1 MSSGAKPNLTQ
12 LHTMPL
18 HVSGDSQAMDAKL
31 LGWVFDG
38 YLALILLDQLRDF
51 CHAKAALAL
60 SRNDSGVQLVAAMMP
75 RSSANADEPPLP
87 PVLNRGAQAPPFPK
101 LHHCGLTQPP
111 LGKAVWTTQ
120 ASAVAALTERP

>member
-60 SRNDSGVQLVAAMMP
+60 SRRFGRSAGRGDDAALLSE
-75 RSSANADEPPLP
+75 RRRA
-87 PVLNRGAQAPPFPK
+87 
-101 LHHCGLTQPP
+101 
-111 LGKAVWTTQ
+111 
-120 ASAVAALTERP
+120 ASASCFE